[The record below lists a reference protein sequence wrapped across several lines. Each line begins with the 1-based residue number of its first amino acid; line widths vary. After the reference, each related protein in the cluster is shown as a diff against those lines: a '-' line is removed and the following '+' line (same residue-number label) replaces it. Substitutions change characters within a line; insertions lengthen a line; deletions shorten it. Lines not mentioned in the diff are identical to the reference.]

1 MKASLTNY
9 RQSPRKVRIVADAI
23 RGKSVAQAK
32 VVLHQVIKRSAL
44 PLEKLLDSATANA
57 SHNFKVSADQLF
69 VKSVTVDK
77 GPTLKRYRA
86 RAFGRGARI
95 NKRTSQV
102 NLELGI
108 KE

>member
-1 MKASLTNY
+1 MKANLTNY

-23 RGKSVAQAK
+23 RGKSTAQAK
-32 VVLHQVIKRSAL
+32 VVLTQVIKRAAL

-57 SHNFKVSADQLF
+57 LHNFKVSADQLF
-69 VKSVTVDK
+69 VKTITVDK
-77 GPTLKRYRA
+77 GPTLKRSRA
-86 RAFGRGARI
+86 RAFGRAARI

-102 NLELGI
+102 SLELGI